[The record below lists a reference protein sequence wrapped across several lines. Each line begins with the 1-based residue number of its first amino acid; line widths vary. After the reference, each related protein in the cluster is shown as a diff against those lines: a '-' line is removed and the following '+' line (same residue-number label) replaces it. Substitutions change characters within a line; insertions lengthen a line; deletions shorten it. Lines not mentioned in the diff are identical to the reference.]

1 MLDRRSAVALA
12 VALIASSVL
21 SSSAGQLFV
30 PTGGHTLRALPGVEI
45 IVETVPVPL
54 QRAGLTQ
61 AAVKADLERWLGA
74 GGVTVFPSQ
83 PANASAAKAY
93 LDLRTTVLALRD
105 GSYAVAVQMH
115 VRQTVRSLA
124 TESSI
129 VNAATWETGR
139 LVNVAQSELPRVRDE
154 IRAMAEEFVADW
166 KGAHP

>member
-1 MLDRRSAVALA
+1 MRSRRAVLALA
-12 VALIASSVL
+12 VALTAPSVL
-21 SSSAGQLFV
+21 AFSAGQLFV
-30 PTGGHTLRALPGVEI
+30 PTGGHTLRSLPGVEVI
-45 IVETVPVPL
+45 IETIPVPL

-74 GGVTVFPSQ
+74 GGVTVYQSQ
-83 PANASAAKAY
+83 PANPSAAKAY

-139 LVNVAQSELPRVRDE
+139 LVNVAQSDLPRVRDE
-154 IRAMAEEFVADW
+154 IRAMAEEFVAEW

>member
-1 MLDRRSAVALA
+1 MRSRHLVLALA
-12 VALIASSVL
+12 VALTASVVL
-21 SSSAGQLFV
+21 AGGQLFV
-30 PTGGHTLRALPGVEI
+30 PTGGHTLRSLPGVEVI
-45 IVETVPVPL
+45 METIPAPL

-74 GGVTVFPSQ
+74 GGVTVYQSQ
-83 PANASAAKAY
+83 PANPSAAKAY
-93 LDLRTTVLALRD
+93 LDLRTTVLVLRD

-115 VRQTVRSLA
+115 VRQTVKSLA

-139 LVNVAQSELPRVRDE
+139 LVNVTQSDLPRVRDE
-154 IRAMAEEFVADW
+154 LRGMADEFVAEW

>member
-12 VALIASSVL
+12 IAVAALFVEASS
-21 SSSAGQLFV
+21 ARQLFV
-30 PTGGHTLRALPGVEI
+30 PTGGHTLRTLPGVEV
-45 IVETVPVPL
+45 IVETIPVPL

-74 GGVTVFPSQ
+74 GGITVYQSQ
-83 PANASAAKAY
+83 PANPSAAKAY

-115 VRQTVRSLA
+115 VRQTVKSLA
-124 TESSI
+124 TESNI

-139 LVNVAQSELPRVRDE
+139 LVNVPQSELPRVRDE
-154 IRAMAEEFVADW
+154 IRGMAEEFVADW
-166 KGAHP
+166 KGVHP